1 MGASFEGAAPEDE
14 VQGSKSYMEVSMSAN
29 RMSSRA
35 RSVRKP
41 EDEAE
46 GEVLMSRLLGGRVS
60 GALGAA
66 ELSTGSGTSP
76 SSFGLQGL
84 LQSLESKAPEFK
96 LGRHNGIWRVTVRD
110 EWEVAPGAD
119 VAVGKGEGQSSS
131 ISSRAEEKL
140 SLATGE
146 ESLGRVG
153 GRGGGGGGGASGEG
167 DVQSVTLSSSKSE
180 AGVRQASRGAGFDSP
195 DEGGVRTGAESAVD
209 WDSGG
214 ATMDNTL
221 KAGCASRK
229 PSSTGSSGGGEGGKK
244 RGRRLPSC
252 FSSSWMRLS
261 MLLMSTR
268 FSKLGSVSARWLY
281 SFIRDMLKMV
291 CLCSV

>member
-14 VQGSKSYMEVSMSAN
+14 VQGSKSYMEVSMSAK

-60 GALGAA
+60 GAFGTT
-66 ELSTGSGTSP
+66 ERSSGSGTSP

-96 LGRHNGIWRVTVRD
+96 LGGHNGIWKDTVRD
-110 EWEVAPGAD
+110 EVREVAPGAD
-119 VAVGKGEGQSSS
+119 VVAGKGEGQSSS

-140 SLATGE
+140 SLAIDEG
-146 ESLGRVG
+146 SLGRVG
-153 GRGGGGGGGASGEG
+153 GRGGASGEG

-180 AGVRQASRGAGFDSP
+180 AGVRQASKGAGFDSP
-195 DEGGVRTGAESAVD
+195 DEGDVRTGEESAGD

-221 KAGCASRK
+221 KAG
-229 PSSTGSSGGGEGGKK
+229 
-244 RGRRLPSC
+244 
-252 FSSSWMRLS
+252 
-261 MLLMSTR
+261 
-268 FSKLGSVSARWLY
+268 
-281 SFIRDMLKMV
+281 
-291 CLCSV
+291 

>member
-1 MGASFEGAAPEDE
+1 MGASFEGAVPEDE
-14 VQGSKSYMEVSMSAN
+14 VQGSKSYMEVSMSAK

-60 GALGAA
+60 GVLGTA
-66 ELSTGSGTSP
+66 ERSSGSGTSP

-84 LQSLESKAPEFK
+84 LQSLESKAPDFK
-96 LGRHNGIWRVTVRD
+96 LGGHNGIWRDTVRD
-110 EWEVAPGAD
+110 EGEVAPGAD
-119 VAVGKGEGQSSS
+119 VVVGKGEGQSSS

-140 SLATGE
+140 SLATDEG
-146 ESLGRVG
+146 SLGRVG
-153 GRGGGGGGGASGEG
+153 GRRGASGEG

-180 AGVRQASRGAGFDSP
+180 AGVRQASKGAGFDSP
-195 DEGGVRTGAESAVD
+195 DEGNVRTGEESAGD

-221 KAGCASRK
+221 KAGCTSRK

-244 RGRRLPSC
+244 SGRRLPSC
-252 FSSSWMRLS
+252 FSSSWMRLN

-268 FSKLGSVSARWLY
+268 FSKLGSVRARWLY

-291 CLCSV
+291 CLCRV

>member
-1 MGASFEGAAPEDE
+1 MGASFEGAVPEDE
-14 VQGSKSYMEVSMSAN
+14 VQGSKSYIEVSMSAK

-60 GALGAA
+60 GALGSA
-66 ELSTGSGTSP
+66 ERSSGSGTSP

-96 LGRHNGIWRVTVRD
+96 LGGHNGIWRDTVRD
-110 EWEVAPGAD
+110 EGEVAPGAD
-119 VAVGKGEGQSSS
+119 VVVGKGEGQSSS

-140 SLATGE
+140 SLATDEG
-146 ESLGRVG
+146 SLGRVG
-153 GRGGGGGGGASGEG
+153 RRGGANGEG

-180 AGVRQASRGAGFDSP
+180 AGVRQTSKGAGFDSP
-195 DEGGVRTGAESAVD
+195 DEGDVRTGEESAGD

-214 ATMDNTL
+214 ATMDSTL
-221 KAGCASRK
+221 KAGCTSRK

-244 RGRRLPSC
+244 SGRRLPSC
-252 FSSSWMRLS
+252 FNSSWMRLN

-268 FSKLGSVSARWLY
+268 FSKLGSVRARWLY

-291 CLCSV
+291 CLCRV

>member
-14 VQGSKSYMEVSMSAN
+14 VQGSKSYMEVSMSAK

-46 GEVLMSRLLGGRVS
+46 GEVLMSRLLGERVS
-60 GALGAA
+60 GAVGAA
-66 ELSTGSGTSP
+66 ELSSGSGTSP
-76 SSFGLQGL
+76 SSFRLQGL

-146 ESLGRVG
+146 GSLGRV
-153 GRGGGGGGGASGEG
+153 GGGGGGASGEG

-195 DEGGVRTGAESAVD
+195 DEGDVRTGAESAVD
-209 WDSGG
+209 WDRGG

-229 PSSTGSSGGGEGGKK
+229 PSSTGSSVGGEGGKK

-252 FSSSWMRLS
+252 FSSS
-261 MLLMSTR
+261 
-268 FSKLGSVSARWLY
+268 
-281 SFIRDMLKMV
+281 
-291 CLCSV
+291 

>member
-1 MGASFEGAAPEDE
+1 MGASFDGAAPEDE
-14 VQGSKSYMEVSMSAN
+14 VQGSKSYIEVSMSAK

-60 GALGAA
+60 GALVAA
-66 ELSTGSGTSP
+66 ELSSGSGTSP
-76 SSFGLQGL
+76 PSFGLQGL
-84 LQSLESKAPEFK
+84 MQSLESKAPEFK
-96 LGRHNGIWRVTVRD
+96 LGGHSGIWRVTVRD
-110 EWEVAPGAD
+110 EREVAPGTD
-119 VAVGKGEGQSSS
+119 VAVGKDEGQSSS

-140 SLATGE
+140 SLVTGKG
-146 ESLGRVG
+146 SLGRV
-153 GRGGGGGGGASGEG
+153 GGGGGGGASGEGDEG

-180 AGVRQASRGAGFDSP
+180 AGVRQASRGAVFDSP
-195 DEGGVRTGAESAVD
+195 DEGDVRTGAESAGD

-244 RGRRLPSC
+244 SGRRLPSC

-281 SFIRDMLKMV
+281 SFIRDMLNMV